1 MSSQLRAA
9 RHHNQTNTKTR
20 SLRRFWFIAWMG
32 MTLFSI
38 AALLLIIW
46 QSHRDQ
52 QQSQRELLRIG
63 SSSVVEEL
71 ATRSFTLRNQLDIWA
86 NDPHLRDRF
95 KYADHNNLTVESQLL
110 MQRLPTAL
118 AIHLFQVD
126 ITTSGP
132 TLRPDDERR
141 LSYAGIDLVRQVMK
155 SKQVSLLEAHRVNQ
169 RDAHLAIAQPVLSD
183 DKQQVIGVI
192 HLALPFALLPKPSKQ
207 FTTTAQLVIQQTI
220 GNESITIYPKT
231 AGALPAT
238 AIHYTAPVPMTRL
251 NVTAWIITPAWH
263 STPLA
268 WTALALVLLLTLFY
282 AILITTLAST
292 QRRSL
297 LKDVQHCIATLTAL
311 ANNQVPPK
319 HRLRNQEFAPLDA
332 ALVHLTEV
340 YGNRVVSHQVA
351 GHDAIPQFDA
361 DFAANFPDLPVT
373 SVMLPHP
380 TTIVNSP
387 STHPVSSPPSLIKT
401 TSSPRLELLSGTI
414 PARVFRPYD
423 IRGLVDS
430 EMTDE
435 FMQLLGRAVATE
447 SLERGTSSM
456 LVGRDYRP
464 SSEYLTAGLI
474 TGLRSS
480 GCNIIDLGQVPT
492 PVLYFASQLAGNISG
507 AVVTA
512 SHHPIEYNGLKLVF
526 AGQSAT
532 PLTIAKLRQRLQHG
546 QFTSGEGSYHE
557 QSVLTDYL
565 DEIEQNIQLARPL
578 KIVVDGGFAT
588 PALVAPLLYRALGCD
603 VIALR
608 CDLNDAQAGISIPN
622 PAKIDS
628 LQLLADQVLANG
640 ADLGLGFGG
649 DGDRLGVID
658 SNGQIITTDRVL
670 MVLATHLLS
679 QLPGSDV
686 LFDVKCSSRL
696 AEVIHHHGGRP
707 VMWKSGHAFLKEKR
721 QELNAPL
728 AGEFNGHIMFA
739 DRWNGC
745 DDAFY
750 AGARL
755 LEILAQDARSS
766 STVFADFPI
775 GVATPELVLPV
786 ATGEEQEIMTM
797 ILEAKN
803 RLSGVRVTT
812 IDGLR
817 VDSEQGWGLV
827 RASNTEPALTFRF
840 EADDQ
845 VTLNKLQD
853 LFRRLLKVVAP
864 KLTLP
869 F

>member
-1 MSSQLRAA
+1 M
-9 RHHNQTNTKTR
+9 
-20 SLRRFWFIAWMG
+20 
-32 MTLFSI
+32 
-38 AALLLIIW
+38 
-46 QSHRDQ
+46 
-52 QQSQRELLRIG
+52 
-63 SSSVVEEL
+63 
-71 ATRSFTLRNQLDIWA
+71 
-86 NDPHLRDRF
+86 
-95 KYADHNNLTVESQLL
+95 
-110 MQRLPTAL
+110 
-118 AIHLFQVD
+118 
-126 ITTSGP
+126 
-132 TLRPDDERR
+132 
-141 LSYAGIDLVRQVMK
+141 
-155 SKQVSLLEAHRVNQ
+155 
-169 RDAHLAIAQPVLSD
+169 
-183 DKQQVIGVI
+183 
-192 HLALPFALLPKPSKQ
+192 
-207 FTTTAQLVIQQTI
+207 
-220 GNESITIYPKT
+220 
-231 AGALPAT
+231 
-238 AIHYTAPVPMTRL
+238 
-251 NVTAWIITPAWH
+251 
-263 STPLA
+263 
-268 WTALALVLLLTLFY
+268 
-282 AILITTLAST
+282 
-292 QRRSL
+292 
-297 LKDVQHCIATLTAL
+297 
-311 ANNQVPPK
+311 
-319 HRLRNQEFAPLDA
+319 
-332 ALVHLTEV
+332 
-340 YGNRVVSHQVA
+340 
-351 GHDAIPQFDA
+351 
-361 DFAANFPDLPVT
+361 
-373 SVMLPHP
+373 
-380 TTIVNSP
+380 
-387 STHPVSSPPSLIKT
+387 
-401 TSSPRLELLSGTI
+401 

-447 SLERGTSSM
+447 SLERGTGSM

-464 SSEYLTAGLI
+464 SSEHLTAALI
-474 TGLRSS
+474 IGLRSS
-480 GCNIIDLGQVPT
+480 GCNVIDLGQVPT

-546 QFTSGEGSYHE
+546 QFTSGDGSYHE

-565 DEIEQNIQLARPL
+565 DEIEQNIRLTRPL

-588 PALVAPLLYRALGCD
+588 PALVAPLLYQALGCE

-608 CDLNDAQAGISIPN
+608 CDLNDAQAGVLIPN

-658 SNGQIITTDRVL
+658 SSGQMITTDRVL

-696 AEVIHHHGGRP
+696 AEIIHHHGGRP

-739 DRWNGC
+739 DRWNGF

-755 LEILAQDARSS
+755 LEILTQDSRPSNA
-766 STVFADFPI
+766 VFADFPI
-775 GVATPELVLPV
+775 GIATPELILPV
-786 ATGEEQEIMTM
+786 ATGEEQEIMAM
-797 ILEAKN
+797 VLEAKG

-817 VDSEQGWGLV
+817 IDSEQGWGLV
-827 RASNTEPALTFRF
+827 RASNTEPALSFRF

-853 LFRRLLKVVAP
+853 LFRRLMKVVAP
-864 KLTLP
+864 KLTMP